1 MSKEKLWKQEK
12 GSIAVFAIAT
22 VFSLFFIFLGK
33 DETGN
38 IELDTV
44 NAATNSKEVSA
55 LTKPY
60 DLPSN

>member
-1 MSKEKLWKQEK
+1 MIKHVPNILT
-12 GSIAVFAIAT
+12 IIRFFLIP
-22 VFSLFFIFLGK
+22 FILFFIFLGK

-44 NAATNSKEVSA
+44 NAATNSKEVLA